1 MTVARVLMMVSAGVV
16 LLLGTLHLAYTFYG
30 TKLWP
35 REPDLIASMQR
46 TTLHITNE
54 MTVWNAWIGF
64 NASHSMAAMLFGLVF
79 GYLAFAQP
87 EVLFRSAFLLLVGL
101 AMVGGLA
108 VLAKLYWFSIPFAGV
123 SLALFCYVSS
133 VVVSR
138 LR

>member
-16 LLLGTLHLAYTFYG
+16 LLLGTLHLAYTFSG

-46 TTLHITNE
+46 STLHITNE
-54 MTVWNAWIGF
+54 MTVWSAWIGF
-64 NASHSMAAMLFGLVF
+64 NASHSMAAMLFGLMF

-87 EVLFRSAFLLLVGL
+87 DLLFRSAFLLAVGF
-101 AMVGGLA
+101 AMIGGLV

-123 SLALFCYVSS
+123 SLALLCYVSS